1 VDQKELEAVTANFG
15 DKPLIV
21 LTRGN
26 EIGNPGFTAEQSA
39 AMNQAWKAGHDRL
52 AALSTHGSNTV
63 VPGSGH
69 YIQYDQ
75 PQAVIDAVKR
85 AVTEIRRR

>member
-1 VDQKELEAVTANFG
+1 MEAVKASFG

-26 EIGNPGFTAEQSA
+26 EVGNPGFTAEQSA
-39 AMNQAWKAGHDRL
+39 AMNQAWGAGHDRL
-52 AALSTHGSNTV
+52 AALSTRGSNTV
-63 VPGSGH
+63 VPGTGH

-75 PQAVIDAVKR
+75 PQAVIDAVTR
-85 AVTEIRRR
+85 AVTEIRGH